1 MAAQSSLGLG
11 NNRELTEDKLN
22 LIREETASITRRN
35 RDDTQRKLN
44 PLLDPADE
52 ANGIDYVTY
61 EVSMLGSLHEVR
73 DLSPDTTIR
82 IDTTHLNY
90 GEVLAL
96 GRELGELASSLVLV

>member
-1 MAAQSSLGLG
+1 
-11 NNRELTEDKLN
+11 
-22 LIREETASITRRN
+22 
-35 RDDTQRKLN
+35 
-44 PLLDPADE
+44 
-52 ANGIDYVTY
+52 
-61 EVSMLGSLHEVR
+61 MLGSLHEVR